1 MKNFA
6 AIILFLPAMISQAQ
20 DYQDYGVRIAFVGN
34 SITYGAGLS
43 NPATQSFPAQ
53 VGDLLEAE
61 FGDTCVIGNFGVS
74 SRTMLKH
81 GDYPIWVEPEFDR
94 ALAFKPN
101 IVVIALGTNDTKP
114 QNWDEFGGEFYGDY
128 MSMIDTFRRIN
139 PFTEFFV
146 CDPPPAFEI
155 VWGIRDSLIVH
166 DVIPLV
172 DSVAA
177 ETGAALIDFYTALK
191 DSVHLFPDFIHP
203 DVEGS
208 AVMARTVVDRFTET
222 DVIRQS
228 EKGLTFIMHIESDR
242 KYITGK
248 DSLGILSWN
257 TINAKAVY
265 LDGSEV
271 DPSGSMEVRHHQG
284 TTHTLIAEGEKQSD
298 TAVYEFVLYSP
309 EVNRITLSATE
320 KTFYTDDTVTVTA
333 AYNDQHG
340 YPLNDT
346 VIGLQWS
353 ISLGKGTL
361 FGADSNS
368 VLYTSAEAGNAVV
381 KGSYMGVNGGITL
394 KVKERDHTSIEN
406 NAALPG
412 ITVFPNPFRD
422 HITFTFK
429 LEGTGEGYLKIMDL
443 QGRTC
448 LHRKIDPGE
457 IVNYRLDTRLLP
469 EGTYLYEMG
478 TGKSVVTGKLV
489 KLNR

>member
-1 MKNFA
+1 
-6 AIILFLPAMISQAQ
+6 
-20 DYQDYGVRIAFVGN
+20 
-34 SITYGAGLS
+34 
-43 NPATQSFPAQ
+43 
-53 VGDLLEAE
+53 
-61 FGDTCVIGNFGVS
+61 
-74 SRTMLKH
+74 
-81 GDYPIWVEPEFDR
+81 
-94 ALAFKPN
+94 
-101 IVVIALGTNDTKP
+101 
-114 QNWDEFGGEFYGDY
+114 
-128 MSMIDTFRRIN
+128 
-139 PFTEFFV
+139 
-146 CDPPPAFEI
+146 
-155 VWGIRDSLIVH
+155 
-166 DVIPLV
+166 
-172 DSVAA
+172 
-177 ETGAALIDFYTALK
+177 
-191 DSVHLFPDFIHP
+191 
-203 DVEGS
+203 
-208 AVMARTVVDRFTET
+208 
-222 DVIRQS
+222 
-228 EKGLTFIMHIESDR
+228 MHIESDR

-333 AYNDQHG
+333 TYTDQHG

-406 NAALPG
+406 NAVFPG